1 MRISV
6 LALVVFLFF
15 CGGCRT
21 ITQESADLISTAAAV
36 GQGDLNGWVE
46 MSDQERYT
54 AHWKLTRAC
63 HILDFSVN
71 DHKLPAHFEGKDG
84 KNPPTDSTGVSP

>member
-1 MRISV
+1 MRTRIFA
-6 LALVVFLFF
+6 LFLVVNVF
-15 CGGCRT
+15 CGCRT
-21 ITQESADLISTAAAV
+21 ITKESAELGSTAAAV
-36 GQGDLNGWVE
+36 GQGDLNGWAK
-46 MSDQERYT
+46 MSDQERYV

-71 DHKLPAHFEGKDG
+71 DHKLPAHFKGEDG